1 MLEDQQ
7 QVVKESSSRYLQE
20 ITRLHRAKKVALLRG
35 MERLRELTKC
45 SMQVHLQA
53 QCLEKAPRAP
63 MDPILIDKV
72 KCERQRHS
80 LTVAVKW
87 SASKDSSCCAAMQRT
102 GYKQLRRGLTLT

>member
-7 QVVKESSSRYLQE
+7 QVVKESSLRYLPA
-20 ITRLHRAKKVALLRG
+20 ITRPHRAKRVALLQG
-35 MERLRELTKC
+35 IERLREVTKC
-45 SMQVHLQA
+45 SMQVHLQV
-53 QCLEKAPRAP
+53 QCLEKALRAP

-72 KCERQRHS
+72 KYERQRHS

-102 GYKQLRRGLTLT
+102 GYKR